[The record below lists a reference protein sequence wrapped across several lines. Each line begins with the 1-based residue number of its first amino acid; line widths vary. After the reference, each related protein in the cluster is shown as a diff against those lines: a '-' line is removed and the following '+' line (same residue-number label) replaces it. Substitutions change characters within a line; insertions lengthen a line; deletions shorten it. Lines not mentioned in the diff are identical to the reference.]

1 MYIHF
6 QRKKEKKS
14 VHSLKE
20 RDSVL
25 LTVSRLAVVLLVH
38 GDGTNS
44 ILALLLCLP
53 QGSAFLEA
61 TKLALASAALR
72 N

>member
-6 QRKKEKKS
+6 MREES
-14 VHSLKE
+14 VHSLKV
-20 RDSVL
+20 RDYVL
-25 LTVSRLAVVLLVH
+25 LTVSILAVVLPVH
-38 GDGTNS
+38 EDGTNS

-53 QGSAFLEA
+53 QGTAFLEA
-61 TKLALASAALR
+61 TKLALASAAIR

>member
-1 MYIHF
+1 MCIHF
-6 QRKKEKKS
+6 QRKKKKS
-14 VHSLKE
+14 VRSLKV
-20 RDSVL
+20 RDCVL